1 MLQQR
6 VRLAARG
13 QQQRQQEQVSQ
24 QSADHGQADHEAEVD
39 RCERRIAWPQLDVE
53 RLRRPVSCV
62 DLDLDHLVPDLGQ
75 VEMIRGFLA
84 EDMNLHM
91 QDEETDLFPALAR
104 RCKSHELVDEILFQL
119 TSEHELDKG
128 LIDPILD
135 ALREIV
141 EGRAAQNT
149 SRLARSVRAFV
160 ETQHRHLNWENR
172 VVLPMAETHLTDA
185 DKQAIGRSMAVRRGL
200 TNPA

>member
-1 MLQQR
+1 MTQASSTLWDSSK
-6 VRLAARG
+6 LS
-13 QQQRQQEQVSQ
+13 RQAFDDPIGFIRRE
-24 QSADHGQADHEAEVD
+24 HD
-39 RCERRIAWPQLDVE
+39 RQCEICYQLEDMVNA
-53 RLRRPVSCV
+53 
-62 DLDLDHLVPDLGQ
+62 LDQPPDLGQ
-75 VEMIRGFLA
+75 VELIRGFLA
-84 EDMNLHM
+84 EDLNLHV

-104 RCKSHELVDEILFQL
+104 RCKSHELVDEILYQL
-119 TSEHELDKG
+119 TSEHELDRG

-135 ALREIV
+135 ALREIA

-149 SRLARSVRAFV
+149 ARLARSVRAFV

-172 VVLPMAETHLTDA
+172 VILPMAETHLTAA